1 MTTIRKVITSRSL
14 RSPSSFRVYAN
25 DPARQLADDFYN
37 RHKIQSLRY
46 KSKVWGRAGRLA
58 TRAEIAELRPALARF
73 FSCKEDEIQLAFSV
87 YAGCSCGCSP
97 GYVGRVAS
105 GRAITSPGGA
115 VLNRADIW
123 ADVEISPE
131 ARRDV
136 IEGLAKLEPDME
148 REIAEQSAN
157 AARPSLKP

>member
-25 DPARQLADDFYN
+25 DPARQLADGFYN

-46 KSKVWGRAGRLA
+46 KSKVWKRAGRLA
-58 TRAEIAELRPALARF
+58 TKAEIAELRPALARF
-73 FSCKEDEIQLAFSV
+73 FSCKEDEIQLAFSI

-97 GYVGRVAS
+97 GFVGSVTS
-105 GRAITSPGGA
+105 GREITAAGGER
-115 VLNRADIW
+115 LNQADVW

-131 ARRDV
+131 AKQGVLD
-136 IEGLAKLEPDME
+136 GLAKLDDAMA
-148 REIAEQSAN
+148 REIAEQSAQ
-157 AARPSLKP
+157 AA